1 MNDESM
7 VLGIEFGNPSNPIA
21 IGAMYN
27 EEEKSMVLRF
37 IKFLIMRD

>member
-1 MNDESM
+1 MNSKNT

-21 IGAMYN
+21 IGATYN

-37 IKFLIMRD
+37 TKSLIMKD